1 MSKAAFLDRDGVIFE
16 KAPADQ
22 YITRWDEVHFLPRV
36 AEGIVLLNR
45 AGFRLIVVSN
55 QRCIAKG
62 LVTTAALQAMHG
74 RMCQRLLRSGAR
86 IDAVYYCPH
95 EKYPPCECRKPQPG
109 MLLKAARIH
118 GIDLGQSW
126 MVGDS
131 DSDVEAGKSAGCKT
145 VRLVQPG
152 EVPSSSADLFA
163 SSLRDAARFM
173 F

>member
-1 MSKAAFLDRDGVIFE
+1 MSRAVFLDRDGVIFE
-16 KAPADQ
+16 KAPPDQ
-22 YITRWDEVHFLPRV
+22 YITRWEEVRFLPRV
-36 AEGIVLLNR
+36 AEGIVLLKR

-55 QRCIAKG
+55 QRCVAKG
-62 LVTTAALQAMHG
+62 LVTLATLEAMHG
-74 RMCQRLLRSGAR
+74 RMCQSLARAGAK

-118 GIDLGQSW
+118 GIDLGRSW

-131 DSDVEAGKSAGCKT
+131 DSDVNAGKNAGCKT

-152 EVPSSSADLFA
+152 EAHSGGADLFA
-163 SSLRDAARFM
+163 KSLRDAARFM
-173 F
+173 S